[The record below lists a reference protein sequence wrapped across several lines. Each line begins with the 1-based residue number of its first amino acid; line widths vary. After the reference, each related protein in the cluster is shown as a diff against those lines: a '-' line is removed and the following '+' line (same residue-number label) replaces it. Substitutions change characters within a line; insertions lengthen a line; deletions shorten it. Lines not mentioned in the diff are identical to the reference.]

1 MRIIECNRCH
11 KSKRMDNVT
20 EAGYINIDWRDVK
33 TGDLKGDQT
42 FDDWDLCKECMAEIK
57 EFIRMKPAVAAT
69 IRKKE
74 DCRDL
79 IRQLA
84 GEGKSLKE
92 IMELTGKSEPTVR
105 KYMKEAESDS

>member
-1 MRIIECNRCH
+1 MSRLKARYVATVTIEINEEYVPGRMLPVEQVKENVVKHLTPDLQEIIASE
-11 KSKRMDNVT
+11 V
-20 EAGYINIDWRDVK
+20 
-33 TGDLKGDQT
+33 
-42 FDDWDLCKECMAEIK
+42 
-57 EFIRMKPAVAAT
+57 
-69 IRKKE
+69 